1 MTSTP
6 IDAAND
12 TARGDETGE
21 VDAPDF
27 DASRTAYLTT
37 AISELEAEIAHQHTG
52 SGHDDDLYEA
62 LNTIAEALGLK

>member
-6 IDAAND
+6 IEPGN
-12 TARGDETGE
+12 ETSE
-21 VDAPDF
+21 PEEPDF
-27 DASRTAYLTT
+27 DANRKAYLTT